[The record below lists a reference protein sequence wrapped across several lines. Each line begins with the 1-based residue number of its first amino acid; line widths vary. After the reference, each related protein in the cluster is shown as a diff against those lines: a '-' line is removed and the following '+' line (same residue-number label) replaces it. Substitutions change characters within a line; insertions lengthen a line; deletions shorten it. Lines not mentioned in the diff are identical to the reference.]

1 MRLGAVYSFL
11 SDFSVMRS
19 GWRVGSILG
28 IPLYLDTSWFLIVLL
43 VTFVYGSN
51 PLWQEQWGDVS
62 WAIGLAMA
70 LLLFGSVL
78 LHELGHSLIAKSQ
91 GIQVNSI
98 TLFLFGGIAAI
109 DQESKTP
116 GQAFQVAIA
125 GPAVSFSLYVL
136 LTLCVTLLSLPA
148 PIAVLFA
155 NVAQINLVL
164 TLFNLIPGL
173 PLDGGQVLKAAV
185 WKATDSRIKG
195 VRWAA
200 RTGQLLGWTAVGG
213 GLLAYLAQPSLD
225 LIWIVL
231 IGGFA
236 IRNASNYG
244 RVADLQE
251 TLSELTAAD
260 AMARDFR
267 VLDAEMTLRQFAD
280 EYLLQ
285 NTRAPMYF
293 AASDG
298 RYRGLVDIQ
307 DVRNIERSEWEH
319 KTLQDIARPLPSVT
333 HVRETTSL
341 ATVITALETQ
351 QLSRIVVLTPA
362 DAVAG
367 VIDRGDIVRAL
378 GKKMNL
384 SISDA
389 VIQRIKDEG
398 EYPPGLKLP
407 ALAKSLQEQ

>member
-1 MRLGAVYSFL
+1 
-11 SDFSVMRS
+11 MRS

-28 IPLYLDTSWFLIVLL
+28 IPLYLDTSWFIIVLL

-51 PLWQEQWGDVS
+51 PLWQERWGGVS
-62 WAIGLAMA
+62 WVIGLSMA

-78 LHELGHSLIAKSQ
+78 LHELGHSLVAKSQ

-125 GPAVSFSLYVL
+125 GPAVSLSLYVL
-136 LTLCVTLLSLPA
+136 LTLGVALLSLPA
-148 PIAVLFA
+148 PVAVLFA

-164 TLFNLIPGL
+164 TLFNMIPGL

-185 WKATDSRIKG
+185 WKATDSRFKG

-200 RTGQLLGWTAVGG
+200 RTGQILGWAAVGG
-213 GLLAYLAQPSLD
+213 GLLAYLAEPRLD

-236 IRNASNYG
+236 IRNAANYG

-260 AMARDFR
+260 AMVRDFR
-267 VLDAEMTLRQFAD
+267 VLDAHMTLREFAD

-285 NTRAPMYF
+285 STRAPVYL

-298 RYRGLVDIQ
+298 RYRGVVKIE
-307 DVRNIERSEWEH
+307 DVREVERSQWEH
-319 KTLQDIARPLPSVT
+319 QTLLDIAQPLTTVAN
-333 HVRETTSL
+333 VRETTSL
-341 ATVITALETQ
+341 AEVITQLEQQ
-351 QLSRIVVLTPA
+351 QLPRLIVLTPT
-362 DAVAG
+362 DAIAG
-367 VIDRGDIVRAL
+367 VIDRGEVVRAL

-384 SISDA
+384 AISDSA
-389 VIQRIKDEG
+389 IQRIKDDG

-407 ALAKSLQEQ
+407 ALAKSLKE

>member
-1 MRLGAVYSFL
+1 
-11 SDFSVMRS
+11 MRS

-28 IPLYLDTSWFLIVLL
+28 IPLYLDTSWFVIVLL

-51 PLWQEQWGDVS
+51 PLWQENWGDVA
-62 WAIGLAMA
+62 WIVGLSMA

-78 LHELGHSLIAKSQ
+78 LHELGHSLVAKSQ
-91 GIQVNSI
+91 GIKVNSI

-125 GPAVSFSLYVL
+125 GPAVSLGLYVL
-136 LTLCVTLLSLPA
+136 LTLCVALLALPA
-148 PIAVLFA
+148 PIAVLFT

-164 TLFNLIPGL
+164 TVFNLIPGL

-200 RTGQLLGWTAVGG
+200 RTGQILGWTAVGG

-236 IRNASNYG
+236 IRNAANYG
-244 RVADLQE
+244 RVANLQE

-267 VLDAEMTLRQFAD
+267 VLDANMALREFAD

-285 NTRAPMYF
+285 STRAPVYL

-298 RYRGLVDIQ
+298 RYRGLVKID
-307 DVRNIERSEWEH
+307 DVRDVERSQWES
-319 KTLQDIARPLPSVT
+319 KTLMDIVRPLTSVAN
-333 HVRETTSL
+333 VRETTSL
-341 ATVITALETQ
+341 AEVIMMLEQ
-351 QLSRIVVLTPA
+351 QELSRLIVLTPA

-367 VIDRGDIVRAL
+367 VIDRGEVVRAL

-384 SISDA
+384 AISDNA
-389 VIQRIKDEG
+389 IQRIKDEG

-407 ALAKSLQEQ
+407 ALAKSLQDS

>member
-1 MRLGAVYSFL
+1 
-11 SDFSVMRS
+11 MRS

-28 IPLYLDTSWFLIVLL
+28 IPLYLDTSWFIIVLL

-51 PLWQEQWGDVS
+51 PLWQERWGDIS
-62 WAIGLAMA
+62 WVIGLAMA

-78 LHELGHSLIAKSQ
+78 LHELGHSIVAKSQ

-125 GPAVSFSLYVL
+125 GPAVSFGLYLL
-136 LTLCVTLLSLPA
+136 LTLCVTFLGLPD
-148 PIAVLFA
+148 PVAVLFA

-164 TLFNLIPGL
+164 TMFNLIPGL

-185 WKATDSRIKG
+185 WKATDNRIKG

-200 RTGQLLGWTAVGG
+200 RTGQILGWTAVGG

-251 TLSELTAAD
+251 TLSELKASD

-267 VLDAEMTLRQFAD
+267 VLDADMTLRQFAD

-285 NTRAPMYF
+285 TTRAPMYF

-298 RYRGLVDIQ
+298 RYRGLVDIE
-307 DVRNIERSEWEH
+307 DVRIIERSEWEH
-319 KTLQDIARPLPSVT
+319 KTLFDIARPLTSVT
-333 HVRETTSL
+333 NVREMTSL
-341 ATVITALETQ
+341 AEVITVLEQ
-351 QLSRIVVLTPA
+351 QKLSRVVVLSPA

-367 VIDRGDIVRAL
+367 VIDRGEIVRAL
-378 GKKMNL
+378 GEKMNL

-398 EYPPGLKLP
+398 QYPPGLKLP
-407 ALAKSLQEQ
+407 ALAKSLQE

>member
-1 MRLGAVYSFL
+1 
-11 SDFSVMRS
+11 MRS

-28 IPLYLDTSWFLIVLL
+28 IPLYLDTSWFVIVLL

-51 PLWQEQWGDVS
+51 PLWQEQWGDGS
-62 WAIGLAMA
+62 WLIGLAMA

-78 LHELGHSLIAKSQ
+78 LHELGHSLVAQSQ

-125 GPAVSFSLYVL
+125 GPAVSLSLYFL
-136 LTLCVTLLSLPA
+136 LTLCITVLSLPG
-148 PIAVLFA
+148 PLAVLFA
-155 NVAQINLVL
+155 SVAQINLVL
-164 TLFNLIPGL
+164 TVFNLIPGL

-185 WKATDSRIKG
+185 WKLTDSRIKG
-195 VRWAA
+195 IRWAA
-200 RTGQLLGWTAVGG
+200 RTGQILGWTAVGG
-213 GLLAYLAQPSLD
+213 GLLIYLAQPSLD

-236 IRNASNYG
+236 IRNAANYG
-244 RVADLQE
+244 RIADLQE

-267 VLDAEMTLRQFAD
+267 VLDANLTLRQFAD

-285 NTRAPMYF
+285 STRAPLYF

-298 RYRGLVDIQ
+298 RYRGLVKIE
-307 DVRNIERSEWEH
+307 DVRDIERSEWESR
-319 KTLQDIARPLPSVT
+319 TLQSIARPLTAVT
-333 HVRETTSL
+333 NVRETTPL
-341 ATVITALETQ
+341 VEVIAALEAQETAR
-351 QLSRIVVLTPA
+351 LVVLTPA

-367 VIDRGDIVRAL
+367 VIDRGEVVRAL

-398 EYPPGLKLP
+398 EYPPGLKLSS
-407 ALAKSLQEQ
+407 LAKGLQE

>member
-1 MRLGAVYSFL
+1 
-11 SDFSVMRS
+11 MRS

-28 IPLYLDTSWFLIVLL
+28 IPLYLDTSWFVIVLL

-51 PLWQEQWGDVS
+51 PIWQQNWGSVA
-62 WAIGLAMA
+62 WVVGLSMA
-70 LLLFGSVL
+70 LLLFSSVL
-78 LHELGHSLIAKSQ
+78 LHELGHSLVAKSQ
-91 GIQVNSI
+91 GIKVNSI

-125 GPAVSFSLYVL
+125 GPAVSLGLYVL
-136 LTLCVTLLSLPA
+136 LTLSVAVLSLPE
-148 PIAVLFA
+148 PVAVLLA

-164 TLFNLIPGL
+164 TMFNLIPGL

-200 RTGQLLGWTAVGG
+200 RAGQILGWTAVGG

-251 TLSELTAAD
+251 ILSALTATD
-260 AMARDFR
+260 ALARDFR
-267 VLDAEMTLRQFAD
+267 VLDANMTLREFAD

-285 NTRAPMYF
+285 STRAPVYL

-298 RYRGLVDIQ
+298 RYRGLVKIE
-307 DVRNIERSEWEH
+307 DVRDVERSQWET
-319 KTLQDIARPLPSVT
+319 KTLAEIARPLTSVT

-341 ATVITALETQ
+341 AQVIVLLEQ
-351 QLSRIVVLTPA
+351 QTLPRLLVLTPA

-367 VIDRGDIVRAL
+367 VIDRGEVVRAL

-384 SISDA
+384 TISDN

-407 ALAKSLQEQ
+407 ALAKSLQE

>member
-1 MRLGAVYSFL
+1 
-11 SDFSVMRS
+11 MRS

-28 IPLYLDTSWFLIVLL
+28 IPLYLDTSWFVIVLL

-51 PLWQEQWGDVS
+51 PLWQERWGDGS
-62 WAIGLAMA
+62 WVIGLAMA

-78 LHELGHSLIAKSQ
+78 LHELGHSLVAKSQ

-125 GPAVSFSLYVL
+125 GPAVSLSLYFL
-136 LTLCVTLLSLPA
+136 LTLCITVLALPG
-148 PIAVLFA
+148 PVAVLFA
-155 NVAQINLVL
+155 SVAQINLVL

-185 WKATDSRIKG
+185 WKFTDSRIKG
-195 VRWAA
+195 IRWAA
-200 RTGQLLGWTAVGG
+200 RTGQILGWTAVGG

-236 IRNASNYG
+236 IRNAANYG
-244 RVADLQE
+244 RIADLQE

-267 VLDAEMTLRQFAD
+267 VLDANMTLRQFAD

-285 NTRAPMYF
+285 TTRAPLYF

-298 RYRGLVDIQ
+298 RYRGLVKIE
-307 DVRNIERSEWEH
+307 DVRDIERSEWESR
-319 KTLQDIARPLPSVT
+319 TLLAIARPLTAVT
-333 HVRETTSL
+333 TVRETTPLVEEIAAL
-341 ATVITALETQ
+341 AAQETA
-351 QLSRIVVLTPA
+351 RIVVLTPA

-367 VIDRGDIVRAL
+367 VIDRGEVVRAL

-398 EYPPGLKLP
+398 EYPPGLKLSS
-407 ALAKSLQEQ
+407 LAKGLQE

>member
-1 MRLGAVYSFL
+1 
-11 SDFSVMRS
+11 MRS
-19 GWRVGSILG
+19 GWRAGSILG
-28 IPLYLDTSWFLIVLL
+28 IPLYLDTSWFIIVLL

-51 PLWQEQWGDVS
+51 PMWQERWGDVS

-125 GPAVSFSLYVL
+125 GPAVSLSLYVL
-136 LTLCVTLLSLPA
+136 LTFCVNFLALPDA
-148 PIAVLFA
+148 MAVLLA

-200 RTGQLLGWTAVGG
+200 RTGQILGWTAVGG

-251 TLSELTAAD
+251 TLSELTAGD

-267 VLDAEMTLRQFAD
+267 VLDADMTLRQFAD

-285 NTRAPMYF
+285 STRAPMYF

-298 RYRGLVDIQ
+298 RYRGMVDIQ
-307 DVRNIERSEWEH
+307 DVRDIERSEWEH
-319 KTLQDIARPLPSVT
+319 KTLNDIARPLTSVT
-333 HVRETTSL
+333 NIRETTTL
-341 ATVITALETQ
+341 VEVINLLEQ
-351 QLSRIVVLTPA
+351 KQLSRVVVLTPT

-367 VIDRGDIVRAL
+367 VIDRGEIVRAL

-407 ALAKSLQEQ
+407 ALAKSIEE

>member
-1 MRLGAVYSFL
+1 
-11 SDFSVMRS
+11 MRS
-19 GWRVGSILG
+19 GWHFGSIVG
-28 IPLYLDTSWFLIVLL
+28 IPLYLDTSWFVIVLL

-51 PLWQEQWGDVS
+51 PLWQQRWGDVS
-62 WAIGLAMA
+62 WVIGLAMA

-78 LHELGHSLIAKSQ
+78 LHELGHSLVAKSQ
-91 GIQVNSI
+91 GIKVNSI

-116 GQAFQVAIA
+116 GEAFQVAIA
-125 GPAVSFSLYVL
+125 GPAVSFAIYTM
-136 LTLCVTLLSLPA
+136 LTLCSLLLALPG
-148 PIAVLFA
+148 PVEVLFA

-185 WKATDSRIKG
+185 WKATNSRIRG

-200 RTGQLLGWTAVGG
+200 RTGQILGWTAVVG
-213 GLLAYLAQPSLD
+213 GLLAYLAEPSLD

-236 IRNASNYG
+236 IRNAANYG

-251 TLSELTAAD
+251 TLSEMTADD

-267 VLDAEMTLRQFAD
+267 VLDAAMTLREFAD
-280 EYLLQ
+280 EYLMQ
-285 NTRAPMYF
+285 SSRAPVYL

-298 RYRGLVDIQ
+298 RYRGVVQID
-307 DVRNIERSEWEH
+307 DVREIERSEWEYR
-319 KTLQDIARPLPSVT
+319 TLLEIARPLTSVAN
-333 HVRETTSL
+333 VRETTSL
-341 ATVITALETQ
+341 AEVITTLEQ
-351 QLSRIVVLTPA
+351 DQLTRLIVLTPT
-362 DAVAG
+362 DAIAG
-367 VIDRGDIVRAL
+367 VIDRGEVVRAL
-378 GKKMNL
+378 GKKLNL
-384 SISDA
+384 AISDS

-398 EYPPGLKLP
+398 EYPPNLKLP
-407 ALAKSLQEQ
+407 ALAKSLEE

>member
-1 MRLGAVYSFL
+1 MQ
-11 SDFSVMRS
+11 S

-28 IPLYLDTSWFLIVLL
+28 IPLYLDTSWFVIVLL

-51 PLWQEQWGDVS
+51 PNWQQSWGNVA
-62 WAIGLAMA
+62 WVVGLSMA

-78 LHELGHSLIAKSQ
+78 LHELGHSLVAKSQ
-91 GIQVNSI
+91 GIKVNSI

-125 GPAVSFSLYVL
+125 GPAVSLGLYVL
-136 LTLCVTLLSLPA
+136 LTLSVNVFSLPA
-148 PIAVLFA
+148 PVAVLFA

-164 TLFNLIPGL
+164 TVFNLIPGL

-185 WKATDSRIKG
+185 WKATNSRIKG

-200 RTGQLLGWTAVGG
+200 RTGQILGWTAVGG

-236 IRNASNYG
+236 IRNASNYS

-267 VLDAEMTLRQFAD
+267 VLDANLSLREFAD

-285 NTRAPMYF
+285 STQAPVYL

-298 RYRGLVDIQ
+298 RYRGLVKIE
-307 DVRNIERSEWEH
+307 DVRDVERSQWEQQ
-319 KTLQDIARPLPSVT
+319 TLMDIARPLTTVT
-333 HVRETTSL
+333 NVRETTSL
-341 ATVITALETQ
+341 AEVIMVLEQ
-351 QLSRIVVLTPA
+351 QELSRLLVLTPA

-367 VIDRGDIVRAL
+367 VIDRGEIVRAL

-384 SISDA
+384 AISDNT
-389 VIQRIKDEG
+389 IQRIKDEG
-398 EYPPGLKLP
+398 EYPPGLRLP
-407 ALAKSLQEQ
+407 ALAKSLQE

>member
-1 MRLGAVYSFL
+1 
-11 SDFSVMRS
+11 MRS

-28 IPLYLDTSWFLIVLL
+28 IPLYLDTSWFVIVLL

-51 PLWQEQWGDVS
+51 PLWREQWGDGS
-62 WAIGLAMA
+62 WLIGLAMA

-78 LHELGHSLIAKSQ
+78 LHELGHSLVAQSQ

-125 GPAVSFSLYVL
+125 GPAVSLSLYFL
-136 LTLCVTLLSLPA
+136 LTLCIAVLSLPG
-148 PIAVLFA
+148 PLTVLFA
-155 NVAQINLVL
+155 SVAQINLVL
-164 TLFNLIPGL
+164 TVFNLIPGL

-185 WKATDSRIKG
+185 WKLTDSRIKG
-195 VRWAA
+195 IRWAA
-200 RTGQLLGWTAVGG
+200 RTGQILGWTAVGG
-213 GLLAYLAQPSLD
+213 GLLIYLAQPSLD

-236 IRNASNYG
+236 IRNAANYG
-244 RVADLQE
+244 RIADLQE

-267 VLDAEMTLRQFAD
+267 VLDANLTLRQFAD

-285 NTRAPMYF
+285 STRAPLYF

-298 RYRGLVDIQ
+298 RYRGLVKIE
-307 DVRNIERSEWEH
+307 DVRDIERSEWESR
-319 KTLQDIARPLPSVT
+319 TLQSIARPLTAVT
-333 HVRETTSL
+333 NVRETTPL
-341 ATVITALETQ
+341 VEVIAALEAQETA
-351 QLSRIVVLTPA
+351 RIVVLTPA

-367 VIDRGDIVRAL
+367 VIDRGEVVRAL

-398 EYPPGLKLP
+398 EYPPGLKLSS
-407 ALAKSLQEQ
+407 LAKGLQE

>member
-1 MRLGAVYSFL
+1 
-11 SDFSVMRS
+11 MRS

-28 IPLYLDTSWFLIVLL
+28 IPLYLDTSWFVIVLL

-51 PLWQEQWGDVS
+51 PLWQERWGDTS
-62 WAIGLAMA
+62 WFVGLAMA

-91 GIQVNSI
+91 GIKVNSI

-125 GPAVSFSLYVL
+125 GPAVSLGLYFL
-136 LTLCVTLLSLPA
+136 LTLSVSILALPE
-148 PIAVLFA
+148 PVAVLFA

-164 TLFNLIPGL
+164 TVFNLIPGL

-200 RTGQLLGWTAVGG
+200 RTGQILGWTAVGG
-213 GLLAYLAQPSLD
+213 GLLAYLAEPSLD

-251 TLSELTAAD
+251 ILSELMASD
-260 AMARDFR
+260 AMAREFR
-267 VLDAEMTLRQFAD
+267 VLDANMTLREFAD

-285 NTRAPMYF
+285 STRAPVYL

-298 RYRGLVDIQ
+298 RYRGLVKID
-307 DVRNIERSEWEH
+307 DVREIERSEWEQ
-319 KTLQDIARPLPSVT
+319 KRLLDIARPLTSVAN
-333 HVRETTSL
+333 VRETTPL
-341 ATVITALETQ
+341 PEVIMALEQ
-351 QLSRIVVLTPA
+351 QELSRLIVLTPA

-367 VIDRGDIVRAL
+367 VIDRGEIVRAL

-384 SISDA
+384 AISDN
-389 VIQRIKDEG
+389 VIQRIKDEDQ
-398 EYPPGLKLP
+398 YPPGLKLES
-407 ALAKSLQEQ
+407 LAKGLQD

>member
-1 MRLGAVYSFL
+1 MAT
-11 SDFSVMRS
+11 MRS

-28 IPLYLDTSWFLIVLL
+28 IPLYLDTSWFVIVLL

-51 PLWQEQWGDVS
+51 PLWQERWGDTS
-62 WAIGLAMA
+62 WFVGLAMA

-91 GIQVNSI
+91 GIKVNSI

-125 GPAVSFSLYVL
+125 GPAVSLGLYFL
-136 LTLCVTLLSLPA
+136 LTLSVSILALPE
-148 PIAVLFA
+148 PVAVLFA

-164 TLFNLIPGL
+164 TVFNLIPGL

-200 RTGQLLGWTAVGG
+200 RTGQILGWTAVGG
-213 GLLAYLAQPSLD
+213 GLLAYLAEPSLD

-251 TLSELTAAD
+251 ILSELMASD
-260 AMARDFR
+260 AMAREFR
-267 VLDAEMTLRQFAD
+267 VLDANMTLREFAD

-285 NTRAPMYF
+285 STRAPVYL

-298 RYRGLVDIQ
+298 RYRGLVKID
-307 DVRNIERSEWEH
+307 DVREIERSEWEQ
-319 KTLQDIARPLPSVT
+319 KRLLDIARPLTSVAN
-333 HVRETTSL
+333 VRETTPL
-341 ATVITALETQ
+341 PEVIMALEQ
-351 QLSRIVVLTPA
+351 QELSRLIVLTPA

-367 VIDRGDIVRAL
+367 VIDRGEIVRAL

-384 SISDA
+384 AISDN
-389 VIQRIKDEG
+389 VIQRIKDEDQ
-398 EYPPGLKLP
+398 YPPGLKLES
-407 ALAKSLQEQ
+407 LAKGLQD

>member
-1 MRLGAVYSFL
+1 
-11 SDFSVMRS
+11 MRS

-28 IPLYLDTSWFLIVLL
+28 IPLYLDTSWFVIVLL

-51 PLWQEQWGDVS
+51 PLWQESWGGVA
-62 WAIGLAMA
+62 WVLGLAMA

-78 LHELGHSLIAKSQ
+78 LHELGHSLVAKSQ

-125 GPAVSFSLYVL
+125 GPAVSFGLYVL
-136 LTLCVTLLSLPA
+136 LTLGVTFLALPA
-148 PIAVLFA
+148 PVAVLLA

-200 RTGQLLGWTAVGG
+200 RAGQILGWTAVGG

-236 IRNASNYG
+236 IRNAANYG

-251 TLSELTAAD
+251 TLATLTAAD
-260 AMARDFR
+260 AMAREFR

-285 NTRAPMYF
+285 TTRAPMYF

-298 RYRGLVDIQ
+298 RYRGLVDIE
-307 DVRNIERSEWEH
+307 DVRSIERSEWDH
-319 KTLQDIARPLPSVT
+319 RTLHTIARSLTTVT
-333 HVRETTSL
+333 HVAETTSL
-341 ATVITALETQ
+341 AEVITVLEKQ
-351 QLSRIVVLTPA
+351 QLSRVVVLTPA

-367 VIDRGDIVRAL
+367 VIDRGDIVR
-378 GKKMNL
+378 
-384 SISDA
+384 
-389 VIQRIKDEG
+389 
-398 EYPPGLKLP
+398 
-407 ALAKSLQEQ
+407 

>member
-1 MRLGAVYSFL
+1 MQ
-11 SDFSVMRS
+11 S

-28 IPLYLDTSWFLIVLL
+28 IPLYLDTSWFIIVLL

-51 PLWQEQWGDVS
+51 PLWQERWGDVA
-62 WAIGLAMA
+62 WVIGLAMA
-70 LLLFGSVL
+70 LLLFSSVL

-125 GPAVSFSLYVL
+125 GPAVSLGLYVL
-136 LTLCVTLLSLPA
+136 LTLAVSLVALPEA
-148 PIAVLFA
+148 VAVLFT

-164 TLFNLIPGL
+164 TVFNLIPGL

-185 WKATDSRIKG
+185 WKATNSRIKG

-200 RTGQLLGWTAVGG
+200 RTGQILGWTAVGG
-213 GLLAYLAQPSLD
+213 GLLAYLAEPSLD

-251 TLSELTAAD
+251 KLSELSAAD
-260 AMARDFR
+260 AMVRDFR
-267 VLDAEMTLRQFAD
+267 VLDADMALRHFAD
-280 EYLLQ
+280 EYVLQ
-285 NTRAPMYF
+285 TTRAPLYF

-298 RYRGLVDIQ
+298 RYRGLVDIR
-307 DVRNIERSEWEH
+307 DVRSIERSEWEA
-319 KTLQDIARPLPSVT
+319 KRLIDIAQPLTDIP

-341 ATVITALETQ
+341 ADVIMMLESYD
-351 QLSRIVVLTPA
+351 LDRLVVLTPA

-367 VIDRGDIVRAL
+367 VIDRGDVVRAL
-378 GKKMNL
+378 GNKMNL

-407 ALAKSLQEQ
+407 SLAKSLQD

>member
-1 MRLGAVYSFL
+1 
-11 SDFSVMRS
+11 MRS

-28 IPLYLDTSWFLIVLL
+28 IPLYLDTSWFVIVLL

-51 PLWQEQWGDVS
+51 PLWREQWGDGS
-62 WAIGLAMA
+62 WLIGLAMA

-78 LHELGHSLIAKSQ
+78 LHELGHSLVAQSQ

-125 GPAVSFSLYVL
+125 GPAVSLSLYFL
-136 LTLCVTLLSLPA
+136 LTLCITVLSLPG
-148 PIAVLFA
+148 PLAVLFA
-155 NVAQINLVL
+155 SVAQINLVL
-164 TLFNLIPGL
+164 TVFNLIPGL

-185 WKATDSRIKG
+185 WKLTDSRIKG
-195 VRWAA
+195 IRWAA
-200 RTGQLLGWTAVGG
+200 RTGQILGWTAVGG
-213 GLLAYLAQPSLD
+213 GLLIYLAQPSLD

-236 IRNASNYG
+236 IRNAANYG
-244 RVADLQE
+244 RIADLQE

-267 VLDAEMTLRQFAD
+267 VLDANLTLRQFAD

-285 NTRAPMYF
+285 STRAPLYF

-298 RYRGLVDIQ
+298 RYRGLVKIE
-307 DVRNIERSEWEH
+307 DVRDIERSEWESR
-319 KTLQDIARPLPSVT
+319 TLQSIARPLTAVT
-333 HVRETTSL
+333 NVRETTPL
-341 ATVITALETQ
+341 VEVIAALEAQETA
-351 QLSRIVVLTPA
+351 RIVVLTPA

-367 VIDRGDIVRAL
+367 VIDRGEVVRAL

-398 EYPPGLKLP
+398 EYPPGLKLSS
-407 ALAKSLQEQ
+407 LAKGLQE

>member
-1 MRLGAVYSFL
+1 MQS
-11 SDFSVMRS
+11 S
-19 GWRVGSILG
+19 WRVGSILG
-28 IPLYLDTSWFLIVLL
+28 IPLYLDRSWFIILLL

-51 PLWQEQWGDVS
+51 PIWQSQWGLLA
-62 WAIGLAMA
+62 WGIGLAMA

-78 LHELGHSLIAKSQ
+78 LHELGHSLIAKAQ

-109 DQESKTP
+109 DRESKTP
-116 GQAFQVAIA
+116 GEAFQVAIA

-136 LTLCVTLLSLPA
+136 LTLVTT
-148 PIAVLFA
+148 LFA
-155 NVAQINLVL
+155 IPLPLAALLGNVAQINLVL

-173 PLDGGQVLKAAV
+173 PLDGGQVLKAVV
-185 WKATDSRIKG
+185 WKVTKSRIKG

-200 RTGQLLGWTAVGG
+200 RMGQILGWGAVGVG
-213 GLLAYLAQPSLD
+213 VLAYLAQPSLD

-244 RVADLQE
+244 RIADLQE

-260 AMARDFR
+260 ATVRDFR
-267 VLDAEMTLRQFAD
+267 VLDATLTLSQFAD
-280 EYLLQ
+280 EYLMQ
-285 NTRAPMYF
+285 STRAPMYF

-298 RYRGLVDIQ
+298 RYRGLVTIEA
-307 DVRNIERSEWEH
+307 VREIERSEWDAR
-319 KTLQDIARPLPSVT
+319 TLQSIARPLDTIPS
-333 HVRETTSL
+333 VRETTPL
-341 ATVITALETQ
+341 AEVINLLENS
-351 QLSRIVVLTPA
+351 QLARIVVLTPA

-367 VIDRGDIVRAL
+367 VIDRGEIVQAIAA
-378 GKKMNL
+378 KMNL
-384 SISDA
+384 AISDV
-389 VIQRIKDEG
+389 VIQQIKDEG

-407 ALAKSLQEQ
+407 ALAKSLME

>member
-1 MRLGAVYSFL
+1 
-11 SDFSVMRS
+11 MRS
-19 GWRVGSILG
+19 GWRVGSIVG
-28 IPLYLDTSWFLIVLL
+28 IPLYLDTSWFVIVLL

-51 PLWQEQWGDVS
+51 PLWQERWGDVS
-62 WAIGLAMA
+62 WIIGLAMA

-91 GIQVNSI
+91 GIEVNSI

-125 GPAVSFSLYVL
+125 GPAVSFGLYLL
-136 LTLCVTLLSLPA
+136 LTFCVAVLSLPE
-148 PIAVLFA
+148 PVAVLFS

-185 WKATDSRIKG
+185 WKATDSRLKG

-200 RTGQLLGWTAVGG
+200 RAGQVLGWSAVGI

-260 AMARDFR
+260 ALARDFR
-267 VLDAEMTLRQFAD
+267 VLDANMTLRQFAD

-285 NTRAPMYF
+285 TSRAPMYF

-298 RYRGLVDIQ
+298 RYRGMVSID
-307 DVRNIERSEWEH
+307 DVREVERSEWESR
-319 KTLQDIARPLPSVT
+319 TLLSIARPLTSIT
-333 HVRETTSL
+333 NVRESTSL
-341 ATVITALETQ
+341 PEVITFLEKQ
-351 QLSRIVVLTPA
+351 DLPRVVVLTPT

-367 VIDRGDIVRAL
+367 VIDRGEIVRAL
-378 GKKMNL
+378 AQKMNL

-407 ALAKSLQEQ
+407 ALAKGLEEKRS

>member
-1 MRLGAVYSFL
+1 MQ
-11 SDFSVMRS
+11 S

-28 IPLYLDTSWFLIVLL
+28 IPLYLDRSWFIILLL

-51 PLWQEQWGDVS
+51 PIWQSQWGLLA
-62 WAIGLAMA
+62 WGIGLAMA

-109 DQESKTP
+109 DRESKTP
-116 GQAFQVAIA
+116 GEAFQVAIA
-125 GPAVSFSLYVL
+125 GPAVSFSLYIL
-136 LTLCVTLLSLPA
+136 LTLSTTLFTIPLPLA
-148 PIAVLFA
+148 ALLG

-173 PLDGGQVLKAAV
+173 PLDGGQVLKAIV
-185 WKATDSRIKG
+185 WKVTKSRIKG

-200 RTGQLLGWTAVGG
+200 RMGLILGWGAVGVG
-213 GLLAYLAQPSLD
+213 ILAYLAKPSLD

-244 RVADLQE
+244 RIADLQE
-251 TLSELTAAD
+251 TLSELSAAD
-260 AMARDFR
+260 ATTRDFR
-267 VLDAEMTLRQFAD
+267 VLDANLTLSQFAD
-280 EYLLQ
+280 EYLMQ
-285 NTRAPMYF
+285 ATRAPMYF

-298 RYRGLVDIQ
+298 RYRGLVTIEA
-307 DVRNIERSEWEH
+307 VREIERSEWETR
-319 KTLQDIARPLPSVT
+319 TLQSIARPLDKLPS
-333 HVRETTSL
+333 VRETTPL
-341 ATVITALETQ
+341 AEVINLLESS

-367 VIDRGDIVRAL
+367 VIDRGEIVQAIAA
-378 GKKMNL
+378 KMNL
-384 SISDA
+384 AISDV
-389 VIQRIKDEG
+389 VIQQIKDNG

-407 ALAKSLQEQ
+407 ALAKSLME